1 MKENQP
7 TTFQAIKRVVLSRSQ
22 ETFFL
27 LLLGGGVYIAYESF
41 NYSPN
46 ARIFPLMVV
55 GVLNVLLM
63 IQLLKLVFDP
73 FGNAAGT
80 ESGDGTTD
88 DQFSMEHL
96 SPESV
101 TFERELRAT
110 GWILSFGIVVYL
122 LGFLLAIPLYLAL
135 FLKIESEMDALG
147 ILILTL
153 GMVGVV
159 YLLFV
164 VLLGSRLYSGVI
176 LSSLGLISLRSVG
189 GERR

>member
-22 ETFFL
+22 EAFFL
-27 LLLGGGVYIAYESF
+27 LLLGVGVYIGYESF

-46 ARIFPLMVV
+46 ARIFPLMIV
-55 GVLNVLLM
+55 GVLNVLLV

-73 FGNAAGT
+73 FDNAAGT
-80 ESGDGTTD
+80 ESSEETAD
-88 DQFSMEHL
+88 DRFSMEHL

-135 FLKIESEMDALG
+135 FLKIESEMDALR
-147 ILILTL
+147 ILIFTL
-153 GMVGVV
+153 GVVGVV

-164 VLLGSRLYSGVI
+164 VLLESRLYSGVI
-176 LSSLGLISLRSVG
+176 LSSLGVFSLRSVG
-189 GERR
+189 GESP